1 MRGCRKLISMI
12 VMMAML
18 ATMTP
23 YQALAAEPPSDAA
36 AQEIQT
42 VDEEEGQEQEQDTQ
56 ETIPEDKKESD
67 EGQEDLEEG
76 GEAAPSEDPSEV
88 TSGSDAVDNSSTEA
102 VAEDADP
109 ENSDAGKSAQSTQET
124 AAPEEPGAEASAE
137 APAET
142 TAAQESTEET
152 AAEQP
157 MSFQGRSDSGVRVT
171 AKAPAGAFGTPV
183 TMTVCDA
190 RVDAATEAQILDT
203 ADGSRVLA
211 AVDITFWD
219 GEGNQVEPQRQIT
232 VTISAAALNEA
243 EHLQVVHVDTLESGA
258 VDRSSAPE
266 QISSSSTGGDTVVL
280 VTDEF
285 SIYAVVDAD
294 TTESP
299 ALLTYSFYDG
309 TGAKINVQILKA
321 GETLYEPAV
330 PATLANKHF
339 AGWYEQGSSTAFTDF
354 GTVSEVTESR
364 EIALT
369 ARYSD
374 EFAHVIYHDTAG
386 NVVRTD
392 TVPVNSTVTV
402 LPDSPIIAMDSL
414 TLCHE
419 GWSKTAGGTEDV
431 SGSLSVGT
439 QDISLYPIILEG
451 HWVIFDSDGGT
462 AINSQFIDGKASGED
477 QKAQKPGDPYK
488 EGFTFAGWYADTS
501 RTNPFDF
508 NMPITAPTT
517 VYAKWTPND
526 NTQYKVIYWIEY
538 QSDIEND
545 LWDYKM
551 VARIVKQSTTGAK
564 TEYDPKLI
572 FNNPYKHKEY
582 GYVLNEEKSETK
594 TVAPDGSTVV
604 NVYYDCQ
611 TRNISFTFPDRNGN
625 NVTVSAQN
633 VKFSADMGFFW
644 DEVAS
649 YNDLDNLLDGKHEFL
664 LSPHAVSV
672 DSLSDM
678 KTMIFYADEAGA
690 WRAVNFNLADRI
702 FYETLEGVAPA
713 GKVAVPNT
721 SARILGGYNTDT
733 RTYYE
738 VSRDYVFGGA
748 AKGVV
753 PGDPTGFSCFF
764 KGSDG
769 NYGYSTAGVRTIWYH
784 NTYGYGLDGS
794 HDKDKRYEFNDD
806 PDGFMDIYFKR
817 LKYELNF
824 HENGGEDLE
833 NYEIYYEKK
842 LAGYDP
848 AVTDPE
854 HYTVGVSTRTN
865 PDGQVLTFAGWY
877 TDFALTDP
885 FEGFDF
891 TMPAYNIDLYA
902 KWAPI
907 TYTVTFDSNGG
918 SAVPAATDVEYSQRV
933 VKPEDPTYDGHK
945 FMGWTLDGRPFN
957 FESGIT
963 QDITLVAQWM
973 SVDVYPVIYDLNGG
987 TGTGPKDNAKYYGD
1001 AGVVVLSPG
1010 ADVTGPDGK
1019 VFLGWLADSDGL
1031 LYYPNSTVTMPAAP
1045 LTLTAQWGEAGEPVS
1060 LIYDFNYAT
1069 YGITAYNTKDT
1080 SETEDGLPNNSK
1092 VTVSDFADFGKEPD
1106 GYAFLGWNTK
1116 ADGSGEMIDPGD
1128 FIWIDGV
1135 QPLPNRLYAIWEET
1149 SVPPSDPTPEPPSDP
1164 TPTPGPKDKPG
1175 THGAETGDETR
1186 LLTWSVTC
1194 LLAGTGLMMSILRLR
1209 RKRKHKS

>member
-1 MRGCRKLISMI
+1 MQKKRFQNAL
-12 VMMAML
+12 AML
-18 ATMTP
+18 LAVVMILGMLPAAVGAVDLAEEPTNEQ
-23 YQALAAEPPSDAA
+23 QASTTAE
-36 AQEIQT
+36 
-42 VDEEEGQEQEQDTQ
+42 
-56 ETIPEDKKESD
+56 PEDKGTALPEN
-67 EGQEDLEEG
+67 EPG
-76 GEAAPSEDPSEV
+76 AEV
-88 TSGSDAVDNSSTEA
+88 TGEEPT
-102 VAEDADP
+102 AEPEDKETALP
-109 ENSDAGKSAQSTQET
+109 EN
-124 AAPEEPGAEASAE
+124 EPGAEASAE

-190 RVDAATEAQILDT
+190 RVDAATEAQILST

-649 YNDLDNLLDGKHEFL
+649 YNDLDYLLDGKHEFL
-664 LSPHAVSV
+664 LSPNAVSV

-678 KTMIFYADEAGA
+678 KKMIFYADEAGT

-784 NTYGYGLDGS
+784 KTYGYGLDGS
-794 HDKDKRYEFNDD
+794 RDPDKRYEYNDD
-806 PDGFMDIYFKR
+806 TDGFMDIYFKR

-885 FEGFDF
+885 FGKFDF

-1135 QPLPNRLYAIWEET
+1135 QPLPNRLYAIWEKT

-1175 THGAETGDETR
+1175 THGSNTGDETR

>member
-1 MRGCRKLISMI
+1 MRRCRKLISMI

-42 VDEEEGQEQEQDTQ
+42 VAEEEGQEQEQDTQ

-258 VDRSSAPE
+258 VDRSSAPK

-339 AGWYEQGSSTAFTDF
+339 VGWYEQGSSTAFTDF

-551 VARIVKQSTTGAK
+551 VARIVNQSTTGAE
-564 TEYDPKLI
+564 TEYDPELI
-572 FNNPYKHKEY
+572 FKNPYKHKDY
-582 GYVLNEEKSETK
+582 GYVLNKEKSETK

-604 NVYYDCQ
+604 NVYFDCQ

-625 NVTVSAQN
+625 NVTVSAQ
-633 VKFSADMGFFW
+633 VKYSADMGFFW

-649 YNDLDNLLDGKHEFL
+649 YNDLDYLLDGKHEFL
-664 LSPHAVSV
+664 LSPNAVSV

-678 KTMIFYADEAGA
+678 KKMIFYADEAGT

-702 FYETLEGVAPA
+702 FYETLEGVAPD
-713 GKVAVPNT
+713 GKEAVPNT
-721 SARILGGYNTDT
+721 SARIQGGYNTDD
-733 RTYYE
+733 RLYYE
-738 VSRDYVFGGA
+738 VSRDYVFGGW

-769 NYGYSTAGVRTIWYH
+769 NYGYSTSGVKTIWYH

-794 HDKDKRYEFNDD
+794 RDPDKRYEFNND

-885 FEGFDF
+885 FGEFDF

-918 SAVPAATDVEYSQRV
+918 SAVPAVTDVEYSQRV

-1135 QPLPNRLYAIWEET
+1135 QPLPNRLYAIWEKT

-1175 THGAETGDETR
+1175 THGSKTGDETR

>member
-1 MRGCRKLISMI
+1 MRRCRKLISMI

-42 VDEEEGQEQEQDTQ
+42 VAEEEGQEQEQDTQ

-339 AGWYEQGSSTAFTDF
+339 VGWYEQGSSTAFTDF

-501 RTNPFDF
+501 RTTPFDF
-508 NMPITAPTT
+508 SMPITAPTT

-604 NVYYDCQ
+604 NVYFDCQ
-611 TRNISFTFPDRNGN
+611 TRNLSFTFPDRDGN
-625 NVTVSAQN
+625 NVTVSAQK

-649 YNDLDNLLDGKHEFL
+649 HNDLNYLLDGKHEFL
-664 LSPHAVSV
+664 LSPYATSI

-678 KTMIFYADEAGA
+678 KTMIFDVDKAGY

-713 GKVAVPNT
+713 GKNAVPNT
-721 SARILGGYNTDT
+721 SARITGGYNTDD
-733 RTYYE
+733 RLYYE
-738 VSRDYVFGGA
+738 VDRGYVYGER
-748 AKGVV
+748 AKCVE
-753 PGDPTGFSCFF
+753 PGNPTGFSCFF

-769 NYGYSTAGVRTIWYH
+769 NYGIAVGGSKVIWYH

-794 HDKDKRYEFNDD
+794 RDVDKRYEYNKD
-806 PDGFMDIYFKR
+806 PDGFMDIYFIR

-885 FEGFDF
+885 FGKFDF

-1175 THGAETGDETR
+1175 THGSNTGDEAP
-1186 LLTWSVTC
+1186 LGVLFGGLGVGAVG
-1194 LLAGTGLMMSILRLR
+1194 LALIVEERR
-1209 RKRKHKS
+1209 RKNRQK

>member
-1 MRGCRKLISMI
+1 MQKKRIQKALVMLLAVVMI
-12 VMMAML
+12 LGMQPATVHAVDL
-18 ATMTP
+18 AEEPTNEQ
-23 YQALAAEPPSDAA
+23 QASTTAE
-36 AQEIQT
+36 
-42 VDEEEGQEQEQDTQ
+42 
-56 ETIPEDKKESD
+56 PEDKETA
-67 EGQEDLEEG
+67 L
-76 GEAAPSEDPSEV
+76 
-88 TSGSDAVDNSSTEA
+88 
-102 VAEDADP
+102 P
-109 ENSDAGKSAQSTQET
+109 ENEPDAEATTEESTAEPEDKET
-124 AAPEEPGAEASAE
+124 ALPENEPDAEATTEESTAEPEDKETALPENEPGAEASAE

-190 RVDAATEAQILDT
+190 RVDATTEAQILST

-339 AGWYEQGSSTAFTDF
+339 VGWYEQGSSTAFTDF

-649 YNDLDNLLDGKHEFL
+649 YNDLDYLLDGKHEFL
-664 LSPHAVSV
+664 LSPNAVSV

-678 KTMIFYADEAGA
+678 KKMIFYADEAGT
-690 WRAVNFNLADRI
+690 WRAVNFNLADRT
-702 FYETLEGVAPA
+702 FYETLEGVAPD
-713 GKVAVPNT
+713 GKEAVHNT
-721 SARILGGYNTDT
+721 SARILGGYNTDD
-733 RTYYE
+733 RLYYE
-738 VSRDYVFGGA
+738 VDRGYVFGGA

-753 PGDPTGFSCFF
+753 PGNPTGFSCFF

-769 NYGYSTAGVRTIWYH
+769 NYGYSTAGVKTIWYH

-794 HDKDKRYEFNDD
+794 RDPDKRYEFNND

-885 FEGFDF
+885 FGKFDF

-1010 ADVTGPDGK
+1010 ADVTGPNGK

-1175 THGAETGDETR
+1175 TYVPKTGDETR
-1186 LLTWSVTC
+1186 LLTWYVTC

-1209 RKRKHKS
+1209 RKRKQKS

>member
-1 MRGCRKLISMI
+1 MQKKRIQKALVMLLAVVMI
-12 VMMAML
+12 LGMQPATVHAVDL
-18 ATMTP
+18 AEEPTNEQ
-23 YQALAAEPPSDAA
+23 QASTTAE
-36 AQEIQT
+36 
-42 VDEEEGQEQEQDTQ
+42 
-56 ETIPEDKKESD
+56 PEDKETA
-67 EGQEDLEEG
+67 L
-76 GEAAPSEDPSEV
+76 
-88 TSGSDAVDNSSTEA
+88 
-102 VAEDADP
+102 P
-109 ENSDAGKSAQSTQET
+109 ENEPDAEARGEEPTAEPEDKET
-124 AAPEEPGAEASAE
+124 ALPEAEATAEAS
-137 APAET
+137 AET

-171 AKAPAGAFGTPV
+171 AKAPAGAFDTPV

-190 RVDAATEAQILDT
+190 RVDATTEAQILST

-339 AGWYEQGSSTAFTDF
+339 VGWYEQGSSTAFTDF

-402 LPDSPIIAMDSL
+402 LSDSPIIAMDSL

-477 QKAQKPGDPYK
+477 QKAQEPGEPYK

-501 RTNPFDF
+501 LTTPFDF
-508 NMPITAPTT
+508 SMPITAPTT

-551 VARIVKQSTTGAK
+551 VARIVNQSTTGAE
-564 TEYDPKLI
+564 TEYDPELI
-572 FNNPYKHKEY
+572 FKNPYKHKEY

-604 NVYYDCQ
+604 NVYFDCQ
-611 TRNISFTFPDRNGN
+611 TRNLSFNFPDRDGN
-625 NVTVSAQN
+625 KVTVSAEN

-649 YNDLDNLLDGKHEFL
+649 YNDLDYLLDGKHEFL
-664 LSPHAVSV
+664 LSPNAVSV

-678 KTMIFYADEAGA
+678 KKMIFYADEAGT
-690 WRAVNFNLADRI
+690 WHAVNFNLADRI
-702 FYETLEGVAPA
+702 FYETLEGVAPD
-713 GKVAVPNT
+713 GKEAVPNT
-721 SARILGGYNTDT
+721 SARILGGYNSDD
-733 RTYYE
+733 RLYYE
-738 VSRDYVFGGA
+738 VSRDYVFGGW

-769 NYGYSTAGVRTIWYH
+769 NYGYSTSGVKTIWYH

-794 HDKDKRYEFNDD
+794 RDPDKRYEFNND
-806 PDGFMDIYFKR
+806 PDHFMDIYFKR

-885 FEGFDF
+885 FGKFDF

-963 QDITLVAQWM
+963 RDITLVAQWM

-1010 ADVTGPDGK
+1010 ADVTGPNGK

-1135 QPLPNRLYAIWEET
+1135 QPLPNRLYAIWEKT

-1175 THGAETGDETR
+1175 THGSNTGDEAP
-1186 LLTWSVTC
+1186 LGVLFGGLGVGAVG
-1194 LLAGTGLMMSILRLR
+1194 LALIVEERR
-1209 RKRKHKS
+1209 RKNRQK

>member
-1 MRGCRKLISMI
+1 
-12 VMMAML
+12 
-18 ATMTP
+18 
-23 YQALAAEPPSDAA
+23 
-36 AQEIQT
+36 
-42 VDEEEGQEQEQDTQ
+42 
-56 ETIPEDKKESD
+56 
-67 EGQEDLEEG
+67 
-76 GEAAPSEDPSEV
+76 
-88 TSGSDAVDNSSTEA
+88 
-102 VAEDADP
+102 
-109 ENSDAGKSAQSTQET
+109 
-124 AAPEEPGAEASAE
+124 
-137 APAET
+137 
-142 TAAQESTEET
+142 
-152 AAEQP
+152 

-285 SIYAVVDAD
+285 SIYAVVGTD

-339 AGWYEQGSSTAFTDF
+339 VGWYEQGSSTAFTDF

-501 RTNPFDF
+501 RTTPFDF
-508 NMPITAPTT
+508 SMPITAPTT

-649 YNDLDNLLDGKHEFL
+649 YNDLDYLLDGKHEFL
-664 LSPHAVSV
+664 LSPNAVSV

-678 KTMIFYADEAGA
+678 KKMIFYADEAGT

-702 FYETLEGVAPA
+702 FYETLEGVAPD
-713 GKVAVPNT
+713 GKEAVPNT
-721 SARILGGYNTDT
+721 SARIQGRYNTDD
-733 RTYYE
+733 RLYYE
-738 VSRDYVFGGA
+738 VSRDYVFGGW

-769 NYGYSTAGVRTIWYH
+769 NYGYSTSGVKTIWYH

-794 HDKDKRYEFNDD
+794 RDPDKRYEFNND

-885 FEGFDF
+885 FGGFDF

-1175 THGAETGDETR
+1175 TYVPKTGDETR
-1186 LLTWSVTC
+1186 LLTWYVTC
-1194 LLAGTGLMMSILRLR
+1194 LLAGTGLVMSILRLR

>member
-1 MRGCRKLISMI
+1 MRRCRKLISMI

-42 VDEEEGQEQEQDTQ
+42 VAEEEGQEQEQDTQ

-339 AGWYEQGSSTAFTDF
+339 VGWYEQGSSTAFTDF

-501 RTNPFDF
+501 RTTPFDF

-551 VARIVKQSTTGAK
+551 VARIVNQSTTGAE
-564 TEYDPKLI
+564 TEYDPELI

-604 NVYYDCQ
+604 NVYFDCQ
-611 TRNISFTFPDRNGN
+611 TRNLSFTFPDRDGN
-625 NVTVSAQN
+625 NVTVSAEN
-633 VKFSADMGFFW
+633 VKYSADMGFFW

-649 YNDLDNLLDGKHEFL
+649 YNDLNYLLDGKHEFL
-664 LSPHAVSV
+664 LSPYAVSV

-678 KTMIFYADEAGA
+678 KKMIFDVDEAGY

-702 FYETLEGVAPA
+702 FYETLEGVAPD
-713 GKVAVPNT
+713 GKEAVPNT
-721 SARILGGYNTDT
+721 SARITGGYNTDD
-733 RTYYE
+733 RLYYE
-738 VSRDYVFGGA
+738 VSRDYVFGGW

-769 NYGYSTAGVRTIWYH
+769 NYGYSTGGVKTIWYH

-794 HDKDKRYEFNDD
+794 RDVDKRYEYNKD

-885 FEGFDF
+885 FGGFDF

-1175 THGAETGDETR
+1175 THGAKTGDETR

>member
-1 MRGCRKLISMI
+1 MQKKHFQKALTMLLAVVMI
-12 VMMAML
+12 LGML
-18 ATMTP
+18 PATVCAVDLAEEPTNEQ
-23 YQALAAEPPSDAA
+23 QASTTAE
-36 AQEIQT
+36 
-42 VDEEEGQEQEQDTQ
+42 
-56 ETIPEDKKESD
+56 PEDK
-67 EGQEDLEEG
+67 GTAL
-76 GEAAPSEDPSEV
+76 
-88 TSGSDAVDNSSTEA
+88 
-102 VAEDADP
+102 P
-109 ENSDAGKSAQSTQET
+109 ENEPGAEATAEEPTAEPEDKET
-124 AAPEEPGAEASAE
+124 ALPENEPGAEASAE

-190 RVDAATEAQILDT
+190 RVDATTEAQILST

-339 AGWYEQGSSTAFTDF
+339 VGWYEQGSSTAFTDF

-439 QDISLYPIILEG
+439 QDISLYPIMLEG

-477 QKAQKPGDPYK
+477 QKAQEPGEPYK

-501 RTNPFDF
+501 LTTPFDF
-508 NMPITAPTT
+508 SMPITAPTT

-551 VARIVKQSTTGAK
+551 VARIVNQSTTGAE

-604 NVYYDCQ
+604 NVYFDCQ

-625 NVTVSAQN
+625 NVTVSAQK
-633 VKFSADMGFFW
+633 VKYSADMGFFW

-649 YNDLDNLLDGKHEFL
+649 YNDLDYLLDGKHEFL
-664 LSPHAVSV
+664 LSPNAVSV

-678 KTMIFYADEAGA
+678 KTMIFYADEAGT

-702 FYETLEGVAPA
+702 FYETLEGVAPD
-713 GKVAVPNT
+713 GKEAVPNT
-721 SARILGGYNTDT
+721 SARILGGYNTDD
-733 RTYYE
+733 RRYYE
-738 VSRDYVFGGA
+738 VSRDYVYGGA

-769 NYGYSTAGVRTIWYH
+769 NYGYSTSGVKTIWYH

-794 HDKDKRYEFNDD
+794 RDVDKRYEYNTD
-806 PDGFMDIYFKR
+806 PDGFMDIYFIR

-833 NYEIYYEKK
+833 DYQIYYKK
-842 LAGYDP
+842 ELAGYDP
-848 AVTDPE
+848 AVTDSE

-877 TDFALTDP
+877 TDFALTEP
-885 FEGFDF
+885 FEKFDF

-945 FMGWTLDGRPFN
+945 FMGWMLDGRPFN

-1010 ADVTGPDGK
+1010 ADVTGPNGK

-1175 THGAETGDETR
+1175 THGPKTGDETR

-1194 LLAGTGLMMSILRLR
+1194 LLAWTGLMMSIFRLR

>member
-1 MRGCRKLISMI
+1 MQKKHFQKALTMLLAVVMI
-12 VMMAML
+12 LGML
-18 ATMTP
+18 PATVCAVDLAEEPTNEQ
-23 YQALAAEPPSDAA
+23 QASTTAE
-36 AQEIQT
+36 
-42 VDEEEGQEQEQDTQ
+42 
-56 ETIPEDKKESD
+56 PEDK
-67 EGQEDLEEG
+67 GTAL
-76 GEAAPSEDPSEV
+76 
-88 TSGSDAVDNSSTEA
+88 
-102 VAEDADP
+102 P
-109 ENSDAGKSAQSTQET
+109 ENEPGAEATAEEPTAEPEDKET
-124 AAPEEPGAEASAE
+124 ALPENEPGAEASAE

-190 RVDAATEAQILDT
+190 RVDAATEAQILST

-243 EHLQVVHVDTLESGA
+243 EHLQVVHVDTLESGE
-258 VDRSSAPE
+258 VDRSSAPK

-339 AGWYEQGSSTAFTDF
+339 VGWYEQGSSTAFTDF

-439 QDISLYPIILEG
+439 QDISLYPIMLEG

-477 QKAQKPGDPYK
+477 QKAQEPGEPYK

-501 RTNPFDF
+501 RTTPFDF
-508 NMPITAPTT
+508 SMPITAPTT

-551 VARIVKQSTTGAK
+551 VARIVNQSTTGAE

-604 NVYYDCQ
+604 NVYFDCQ

-625 NVTVSAQN
+625 NVTVSAQK
-633 VKFSADMGFFW
+633 VKYSADMGFFW

-649 YNDLDNLLDGKHEFL
+649 YNDLDYLLDGKHEFL
-664 LSPHAVSV
+664 LSPNAVSV

-678 KTMIFYADEAGA
+678 KTMIFYADEAGT

-702 FYETLEGVAPA
+702 FYETLEGVAPD
-713 GKVAVPNT
+713 GKEAVPNT
-721 SARILGGYNTDT
+721 SARILGGYNTDD
-733 RTYYE
+733 RRYYE
-738 VSRDYVFGGA
+738 VSRDYVYGGA

-769 NYGYSTAGVRTIWYH
+769 NYGYSTSGVKTIWYH

-794 HDKDKRYEFNDD
+794 RDVDKRYEYNTD
-806 PDGFMDIYFKR
+806 PDGFMDIYFIR

-833 NYEIYYEKK
+833 DYQIYYKK
-842 LAGYDP
+842 ELAGYDP
-848 AVTDPE
+848 AVTDSE

-877 TDFALTDP
+877 TDFALTEP
-885 FEGFDF
+885 FEKFDF

-1010 ADVTGPDGK
+1010 ADVTGPNGK

-1135 QPLPNRLYAIWEET
+1135 QPLPNRLYAIWEKT

-1175 THGAETGDETR
+1175 THGPKTGDETR

-1194 LLAGTGLMMSILRLR
+1194 LLAWTGLMMSIFRLR

>member
-1 MRGCRKLISMI
+1 MQKKRIQKALVMLLAVVMI
-12 VMMAML
+12 LGMQPATVHAVDL
-18 ATMTP
+18 AEEPTNEQ
-23 YQALAAEPPSDAA
+23 QASTTAE
-36 AQEIQT
+36 
-42 VDEEEGQEQEQDTQ
+42 
-56 ETIPEDKKESD
+56 PEDKETA
-67 EGQEDLEEG
+67 L
-76 GEAAPSEDPSEV
+76 
-88 TSGSDAVDNSSTEA
+88 
-102 VAEDADP
+102 P
-109 ENSDAGKSAQSTQET
+109 ENEPDAEATTEESTAEPEDKET
-124 AAPEEPGAEASAE
+124 ALPENEPGAEASAE

-501 RTNPFDF
+501 RTTPFDF
-508 NMPITAPTT
+508 SMPITAPTT

-649 YNDLDNLLDGKHEFL
+649 YNDLDYLLDGKHEFL
-664 LSPHAVSV
+664 LSPNAVSV

-678 KTMIFYADEAGA
+678 KKMIFYADEAGT
-690 WRAVNFNLADRI
+690 WRRVDFNLADRI

-713 GKVAVPNT
+713 GKEAVPNT

-738 VSRDYVFGGA
+738 VDRGYVHGGA

-794 HDKDKRYEFNDD
+794 RDVDKRYEYNKD

-833 NYEIYYEKK
+833 NYEIYYEKE

-877 TDFALTDP
+877 TDFALTEP
-885 FEGFDF
+885 FEKFDF

-918 SAVPAATDVEYSQRV
+918 SAVPAVTDVEYSQRV

-1135 QPLPNRLYAIWEET
+1135 QPLPNRLYAIWEEK

-1175 THGAETGDETR
+1175 THGSKTGDEAR

-1194 LLAGTGLMMSILRLR
+1194 LLAGTGLVMSILRLR

>member
-1 MRGCRKLISMI
+1 MQKKRFQNAL
-12 VMMAML
+12 AML
-18 ATMTP
+18 LAVVMILGMLPATVGAVDLAEELTNEQ
-23 YQALAAEPPSDAA
+23 QASTTAE
-36 AQEIQT
+36 
-42 VDEEEGQEQEQDTQ
+42 
-56 ETIPEDKKESD
+56 PEDK
-67 EGQEDLEEG
+67 GTAL
-76 GEAAPSEDPSEV
+76 
-88 TSGSDAVDNSSTEA
+88 
-102 VAEDADP
+102 P
-109 ENSDAGKSAQSTQET
+109 ENEPGAEATAEEPTAEPEDKET
-124 AAPEEPGAEASAE
+124 ALPENEPGAEASAE

-190 RVDAATEAQILDT
+190 RVDATTEAQILST

-232 VTISAAALNEA
+232 VTISAGALNEA

-258 VDRSSAPE
+258 VDRSSAPK

-294 TTESP
+294 ATESP

-339 AGWYEQGSSTAFTDF
+339 VGWYEQGSSTAFTDF

-414 TLCHE
+414 TLCHQ

-439 QDISLYPIILEG
+439 QDISLYPIMLEG

-477 QKAQKPGDPYK
+477 QKAQEPGEPYK

-501 RTNPFDF
+501 LTTPFDF
-508 NMPITAPTT
+508 SMPITAPTT

-551 VARIVKQSTTGAK
+551 VARIVNQSTTGAE
-564 TEYDPKLI
+564 TEYDPELI

-604 NVYYDCQ
+604 NVYFDCQ
-611 TRNISFTFPDRNGN
+611 TRNISFTFPDRDGN
-625 NVTVSAQN
+625 NVTVSAEN
-633 VKFSADMGFFW
+633 VKYSADMGFFW

-649 YNDLDNLLDGKHEFL
+649 YNDLDYLLDGKHEFL
-664 LSPHAVSV
+664 LSPNAVSV

-678 KTMIFYADEAGA
+678 KTMIFYADEAGT

-702 FYETLEGVAPA
+702 FYETLEGVAPD
-713 GKVAVPNT
+713 GKEAVPNT
-721 SARILGGYNTDT
+721 SARILGGYNTDD
-733 RTYYE
+733 RLYYE
-738 VSRDYVFGGA
+738 VSRDYVHGGW

-769 NYGYSTAGVRTIWYH
+769 NYGYSTSGVKTIWYH

-794 HDKDKRYEFNDD
+794 RDPDKRYEFNNDQ
-806 PDGFMDIYFKR
+806 DGFMDIYFKR

-854 HYTVGVSTRTN
+854 HYTVGVSKRTN

-885 FEGFDF
+885 FGKFDF

-945 FMGWTLDGRPFN
+945 FMGWTLAGRPFN

-1010 ADVTGPDGK
+1010 ADVTGPNGK

-1149 SVPPSDPTPEPPSDP
+1149 SVPPPEPPSDPTPEPPSDP

-1175 THGAETGDETR
+1175 THGPKTGDETR

-1194 LLAGTGLMMSILRLR
+1194 LLAGTGLMMSILRLH